1 MNPGENVTGSK
12 LRAGDEVLRQ
22 EIATPFDFFRK
33 ARHLRRWQTRVLEY
47 HLIGVLMPVSFIKQ
61 RGGGD
66 EEVKRL

>member
-1 MNPGENVTGSK
+1 M
-12 LRAGDEVLRQ
+12 LRQ

-33 ARHLRRWQTRVLEY
+33 ARHPRRWQTRVLEY